1 MLKRALI
8 GWSSGKDSAWSLHV
22 LRREPDVELAGLF
35 TTVNRGDERVAV
47 HAVRDELLRAQAQA
61 LALPLRRI
69 PIPHPCPNETYES
82 AMAGLVA
89 AAKQDGVTHLA
100 FGDLFLEDIRRYRE
114 RIFAGTGVELLFPV
128 WGLDTRLLAEEMTAA
143 GVRAFIVCV
152 DIRRAPREWAGQVFD
167 SQFVKRVP
175 AGIDPCG
182 ENGEFH
188 TFAFDGPMFRRPVGA
203 RLGGIAERDGFV
215 YADLLPDS
223 ARPS

>member
-8 GWSSGKDSAWSLHV
+8 GWSSGKDSAWSLHA
-22 LRREPDVELAGLF
+22 LRRDPDVEVAGLF

-47 HAVRDELLRAQAQA
+47 HAVRDELLCAQAQA
-61 LALPLRRI
+61 LALPVRRI
-69 PIPHPCPNETYES
+69 PIPHPCPNETYET
-82 AMAGLVA
+82 AMAALVV

-114 RIFAGTGVELLFPV
+114 RIFAGAGVELLFPV
-128 WGLDTRLLAEEMTAA
+128 WGLDTRLLAEEMTAS

-152 DIRRAPREWAGQVFD
+152 DTRRAPREWAGQVFD
-167 SQFVKRVP
+167 SQFVKRIP

-188 TFAFDGPMFRRPVGA
+188 TFAFDGPMFRHPVGA

-223 ARPS
+223 PRPS